1 MMHKSMSR
9 IRVKPRVMVVDDA
22 PENLIVLNSILVNDY
37 TLKFVNDSS
46 RVVDE
51 AASNPPDLIL
61 LDIMM
66 PGIDGLEV
74 CRRLK
79 ATNALA
85 EIPVLF
91 LTGKN
96 HVEDEEAGFAAG
108 ASDFIHKPISA
119 PIVRARVKTHI
130 KIKKMMDVLKLEI
143 DHLHEDAE
151 QSTAELGLLKE
162 YVWGHSPAVG

>member
-1 MMHKSMSR
+1 MHKSISR
-9 IRVKPRVMVVDDA
+9 IRAKPRVMVVDDA

-37 TLKFVNDSS
+37 TVKFLNDSS

-79 ATNALA
+79 AKDELA

-96 HVEDEEAGFAAG
+96 HVKDEEEGFAVG

-119 PIVRARVKTHI
+119 PIVRARVRTHI
-130 KIKKMMDVLKLEI
+130 RIKKMMDLLKLEI

-151 QSTAELGLLKE
+151 ESTAELGLLKE
-162 YVWGHSPAVG
+162 FVWGHPPAVR